1 MGTLG
6 QTLCPTT
13 FSAGLPPASS
23 FLADPT
29 PPLMHSHTCAPP
41 QASSGPASNC
51 CTPPTRL
58 HHLHGKS
65 CPHWSHFLSSLMSQV
80 CFAQSHGIQHPQS
93 GQTSSLGPPS
103 PSASPSQGAGR
114 AAGGQHAALTLPEG
128 PALSG
133 SSLLPLL
140 PSQGCPGSSA
150 HCTSRVV
157 SLSNFNLSAHHC
169 SSSEQKEPEIAAS
182 TGAQPPWAGGGVRSN
197 GGFCRGWCLPS
208 QRQEVHPRI
217 PGHDSAMVKDGQG
230 GPGFP
235 SKSQSQAQAP
245 GASPCSSPGSPPP
258 GSM

>member
-1 MGTLG
+1 MENRAPTGHTSFPSSRPRSALLSLMGSSTCSLVKPDPWAPLPPLPPPHSG
-6 QTLCPTT
+6 L
-13 FSAGLPPASS
+13 AGL
-23 FLADPT
+23 
-29 PPLMHSHTCAPP
+29 
-41 QASSGPASNC
+41 
-51 CTPPTRL
+51 
-58 HHLHGKS
+58 
-65 CPHWSHFLSSLMSQV
+65 
-80 CFAQSHGIQHPQS
+80 
-93 GQTSSLGPPS
+93 
-103 PSASPSQGAGR
+103 QGA
-114 AAGGQHAALTLPEG
+114 QHAALTLPEG

-133 SSLLPLL
+133 GSLLPVL

-157 SLSNFNLSAHHC
+157 PLSNFNLSAHHC

-182 TGAQPPWAGGGVRSN
+182 TGAQPPWAGGGVKSN

-230 GPGFP
+230 RPGFP
-235 SKSQSQAQAP
+235 SKSQSQAQAQ